1 MYRPILLFS
10 EGKLTELKL
19 ALGIEFSGK
28 LVGEKGLLI
37 EVSRKSFII
46 TNEGFFL
53 EVKGLLG
60 DELGIRRTVAQVITE
75 IAHRIDCELPCIRG

>member
-1 MYRPILLFS
+1 M
-10 EGKLTELKL
+10 
-19 ALGIEFSGK
+19 GIEFSGK

-46 TNEGFFL
+46 TNEGFFFL

-60 DELGIRRTVAQVITE
+60 DELGIKRTVAQVITE